1 MKTSNI
7 PVKNFLLLVCLC
19 IIFVL
24 PCCKKEVKPNILL
37 VTIDTLR
44 RDRLG
49 CYGYLPDTTPFIDRL
64 ASEGLVFK
72 NVITPLPLTCPSH
85 ASILTSLHPL
95 THQLISN
102 AKKLDLRV
110 ETIAEVLKKNG
121 YYTIGAVAAK
131 HLSGQYNFSQGF
143 DSFSD
148 DWDPD
153 IKDWKGRVNNF
164 TKNTQR
170 IAKSVNQSL
179 IKQVEDYL
187 DKYRN
192 KPLFIWVHYF
202 DPHAPYIDREDIVIN
217 KRKRDVINRYDK
229 EVRYTND
236 YIERLYHFLEKKGLT
251 GRMITCITADH
262 GEQLGEHGFT
272 VQHYDVYSETTFVP
286 LIFHGYKIP
295 KNKTIE
301 KEYIS
306 TMDIGV
312 TLLELA
318 NLNFG
323 KPVDGV
329 PLLKANGSPAA
340 LPQRE
345 QLVIGCPAYVKSLQL
360 ISYPYSYILNVDFF
374 YKSSYVSRE
383 NKLPENRFKPI
394 PHKWIHLYHP
404 GKTNDSEI
412 RITLPY
418 THIFGQGMKFAA
430 LRFEIEK
437 NNGVYIGFR
446 PDGNKWSKPF
456 KIGNH
461 TKGLVTAYFPLT
473 PLDQTLLNIGFKEG
487 AKIVNL
493 RYSLLSKQE
502 FSNYSHSMKKIE
514 NKRVFGS
521 LQTLRKFKTR
531 DELYNLDT
539 DIKMEKNLVDIEN
552 HPIKLVEEGKK
563 KIYSFLDYYLER
575 MKKTIGKSKPGKDL
589 TDKEKEMLKS
599 LGYL

>member
-1 MKTSNI
+1 M
-7 PVKNFLLLVCLC
+7 VCFC

-24 PCCKKEVKPNILL
+24 PCCKKEIKPNILL

-64 ASEGLVFK
+64 AKEGLVFK

-95 THQLISN
+95 THQLIRN
-102 AKKLDLRV
+102 GARLDLRI

-121 YYTIGAVAAK
+121 YHTIGAVGAK
-131 HLSGQYNFSQGF
+131 HLSSQYDFSQGF

-148 DWDPD
+148 DWDPE
-153 IKDWKGRVNNF
+153 IIDWKGRVKNF
-164 TKNTQR
+164 TRKEQR

-202 DPHAPYIDREDIVIN
+202 DPHAPYIDREDIVLN
-217 KRKRDVINRYDK
+217 KRKNDVVKRYDK
-229 EVRYTND
+229 EIRYTND
-236 YIERLYHFLEKKGLT
+236 YIEKLYHFLEEKGLT

-262 GEQLGEHGFT
+262 GEQFGDHGFSA
-272 VQHYDVYSETTFVP
+272 QHYDVYSETTFVP

-295 KNKTIE
+295 NNKTVE
-301 KEYIS
+301 DYIS
-306 TMDIGV
+306 TMDIGI
-312 TLLELA
+312 TLLELV
-318 NLNFG
+318 NLNFE

-329 PLLKANGSPAA
+329 SLLKSNGSPAA
-340 LPQRE
+340 LPQRD
-345 QLVIGCPAYVKSLQL
+345 QLVIGNPLYVKSLQL
-360 ISYPYSYILNVDFF
+360 IAYPYSYILNVDFF

-394 PHKWIHLYHP
+394 PAKWIHLYHP
-404 GKTNDSEI
+404 GKTNDYEI
-412 RITLPY
+412 RIKLPY
-418 THIFGQGMKFAA
+418 AHTFRKGMNFAA

-456 KIGNH
+456 KIGNK
-461 TKGLVTAYFPLT
+461 TKGLLTAYFPLT
-473 PLDQTLLNIGFKEG
+473 PLDKTLLYIGFKEG

-493 RYSLLSKQE
+493 RYGLLSKEE
-502 FSNYSHSMKKIE
+502 FSNYPGSMKKIE
-514 NKRVFGS
+514 NKKIFNA
-521 LQTLRKFKTR
+521 LQTLRKFKSN
-531 DELYNLDT
+531 DELYNLET
-539 DIKMEKNLVDIEN
+539 DIKMVKNLLDIKT
-552 HPIKLVEEGKK
+552 HPLKLVAAGKK
-563 KIYSFLDYYLER
+563 KIYSFLDYYLKR
-575 MKKTIGKSKPGKDL
+575 MKKTIGKSKPERDL
-589 TDKEKEMLKS
+589 TGKEKEMLKS